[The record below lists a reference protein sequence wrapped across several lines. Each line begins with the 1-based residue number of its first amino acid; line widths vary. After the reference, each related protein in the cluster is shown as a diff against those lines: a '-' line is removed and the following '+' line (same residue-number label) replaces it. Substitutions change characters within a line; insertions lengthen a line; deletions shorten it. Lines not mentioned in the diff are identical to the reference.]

1 MELNKFLPYQ
11 LSVLSNKISAGIAKY
26 YRQQYNIS
34 VSQWRVL
41 ALLSDKGNQTAKELT
56 IKSQMDKV
64 RVSRTMKSLEER
76 NFISQQACQKDKRAR
91 RYKLTKEGDALINEV
106 KPKAIA
112 FEKRLLE
119 TLSTIQID
127 ELQNCLQ
134 ALNSQVD
141 KITEE
146 I

>member
-1 MELNKFLPYQ
+1 MDLNKFLPYQ
-11 LSVLSNKISAGIAKY
+11 LSVLSNKISTGIAKY
-26 YRQQYNIS
+26 YREQHGIS
-34 VSQWRVL
+34 IAQWRVL
-41 ALLSDKGNQTAKELT
+41 ALLSDKCNQTAKDLT

-64 RVSRTMKSLEER
+64 RVSRTMKSLEDR
-76 NFISQQACQKDKRAR
+76 NFISQQACDKDKRAR
-91 RYKLTKEGDALINEV
+91 RYKLTKEGIALINQV

-119 TLSTIQID
+119 TLNPQQTKQ
-127 ELQNCLQ
+127 LQSCIK

>member
-1 MELNKFLPYQ
+1 MDLNKFLPYQ
-11 LSVLSNKISAGIAKY
+11 LSVLSNKISTGIAKY
-26 YRQQYNIS
+26 YREQYNITIA
-34 VSQWRVL
+34 QWRVL
-41 ALLSDKGNQTAKELT
+41 ALLSDKSNQSAKELT

-76 NFISQQACQKDKRAR
+76 NFISQQACPKDKRAR
-91 RYKLTKEGDALINEV
+91 RYMLTTQGSALINQV
-106 KPKAIA
+106 KPKALD

-119 TLSTIQID
+119 TLNTQQKQD
-127 ELQNCLQ
+127 LQSCIK

>member
-76 NFISQQACQKDKRAR
+76 SFISQQACPKDKRAR
-91 RYKLTKEGDALINEV
+91 RYKLTTQGRALINQV
-106 KPKAIA
+106 KPKALD
-112 FEKRLLE
+112 FEKRLLK
-119 TLSTIQID
+119 TLSTQQKQD
-127 ELQNCLQ
+127 LQNCIK

-141 KITEE
+141 IITEE

>member
-11 LSVLSNKISAGIAKY
+11 LSVLSNKVSAGIAKY

-119 TLSTIQID
+119 TLSTNQVE

>member
-11 LSVLSNKISAGIAKY
+11 LSVLSNKVSAGIAKY

-91 RYKLTKEGDALINEV
+91 RYKLTKEGGALINQV

-119 TLSTIQID
+119 TLSANQID